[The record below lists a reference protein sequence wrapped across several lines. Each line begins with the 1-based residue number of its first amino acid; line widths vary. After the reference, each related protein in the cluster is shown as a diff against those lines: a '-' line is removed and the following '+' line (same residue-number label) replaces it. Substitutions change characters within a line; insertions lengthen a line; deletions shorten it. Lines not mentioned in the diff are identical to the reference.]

1 MSVQKAVQMGIGD
14 AIIRLI
20 RIHRHRTQ
28 FGGKPGALTQEEALI
43 IEALNQQKLDLNFD
57 CDEDGVPD
65 TVEIFSQSANT
76 SCCRILP
83 QDTSRRSSVSSEKR
97 AKSKTRRTRSRKKE

>member
-20 RIHRHRTQ
+20 KIYEHRNNLGLRGT
-28 FGGKPGALTQEEALI
+28 FLEEENLI
-43 IEALNQQKLDLNFD
+43 IEALNHHKLDINFD

-65 TVEIFSQSANT
+65 TVAIFAQSANT
-76 SCCRILP
+76 SCCRIIP

-97 AKSKTRRTRSRKKE
+97 AKSKSRRTRSRKKE